1 MASQRY
7 VTVPEQAI
15 LSQAIVDRLR
25 LRLPRWTPDE
35 SDPAVYISDD
45 TAARLRVIL
54 AQWNLSADQNW
65 MLKATG
71 DALLELARNVGI
83 LSKLEGETDDELRQ
97 RMINQ
102 FNALAPGTPP
112 HDLLR
117 AFLADPLVRDASRSL
132 DADRNTVTIYVVDL
146 EGEDLPDTTKTV
158 IQAALN
164 LPNRPA
170 FWLDYV
176 VGAVTITEYTVDA
189 TIIYKRG
196 SENPEPVV
204 TANLASTLIAL
215 RKLDISIY
223 SSALRQGMWTDDVV
237 DIAITAPASTLLHF
251 PEIIY
256 HGVQGVL
263 TFTEET

>member
-1 MASQRY
+1 MVSQRY
-7 VTVPEQAI
+7 VAVPEQAA

-25 LRLPRWTPDE
+25 LRLPRWVPDE

-65 MLKATG
+65 MLRATG

-117 AFLADPLVRDASRSL
+117 V
-132 DADRNTVTIYVVDL
+132 
-146 EGEDLPDTTKTV
+146 
-158 IQAALN
+158 
-164 LPNRPA
+164 
-170 FWLDYV
+170 
-176 VGAVTITEYTVDA
+176 
-189 TIIYKRG
+189 
-196 SENPEPVV
+196 
-204 TANLASTLIAL
+204 
-215 RKLDISIY
+215 
-223 SSALRQGMWTDDVV
+223 
-237 DIAITAPASTLLHF
+237 F
-251 PEIIY
+251 P
-256 HGVQGVL
+256 G
-263 TFTEET
+263 